1 MFYLENLKKWL
12 KNNTF
17 DSLNYK
23 DLENIYNNKY
33 DKTIS
38 LIIPTLNEEGTI
50 QYILEKI
57 LNELN
62 GNYQILDEIL
72 VIDGGSTDN
81 TIDIVKILKNKYEI
95 LNLVSEKDIFKNLK
109 IKKGKGNQLWKGLYY
124 SKGDIILYCDSDIK
138 NFDIRMIYG
147 LIGPLLLNNM
157 KFIKGFYERPLII
170 NNQSKANEG
179 GRVTELCAR
188 PMLNM
193 FYPELSGFIQP
204 LGGEYGGYR
213 EILES
218 VHYMS
223 GYGVEVNLLIEIYE
237 KYGMNIM
244 GQVDL
249 LKREHRHQNTN
260 ALSRMSFIIM
270 NTILRRNE
278 NLNLNKNL
286 LIKSFKKTND
296 EFSKNNVDDDNNIN
310 EHFSLIDNANDEI
323 LPLFKN
329 MSINYLNKET
339 YNLNIKI

>member
-237 KYGMNIM
+237 KYGMSIM